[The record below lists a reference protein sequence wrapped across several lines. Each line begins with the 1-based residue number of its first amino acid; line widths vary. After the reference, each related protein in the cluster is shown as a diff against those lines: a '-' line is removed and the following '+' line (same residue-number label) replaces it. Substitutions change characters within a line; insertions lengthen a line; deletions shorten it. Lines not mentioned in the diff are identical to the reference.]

1 MNRYAL
7 LTFSTLAAAVA
18 MTLYGVA
25 LLKPSSAGAW
35 AFFSLWLVS
44 PYVAMGVGLAI
55 TAGKSADTLRW
66 HLIALLVS
74 ALGIAVLADVI
85 WWHRDA
91 QGAIAVLLVPVLQLA
106 AWTALVVL
114 AWWVSHIRARARAR
128 RPEGSP
134 PNSA

>member
-7 LTFSTLAAAVA
+7 LTFSTLAVAVA

-25 LLKPSSAGAW
+25 LLKPSSVGAW

-66 HLIALLVS
+66 HLIVLLVS
-74 ALGIAVLADVI
+74 ALGVALLADVS